1 MSKFYFSQDGISH
14 IISFSRTRKSS
25 FYLSDWRPTN
35 MTKESLSSLELV
47 NKLINYREFR
57 KMYFPLRGNERLFY
71 LDSKF
76 PLCTYLQIYYWRY
89 KQTKSQHKQY
99 NFLTEFQS
107 SNKYLNNFDGIV
119 EKYICLI
126 RTQNGPDVICTLY
139 ACSNKHFIFLNY
151 STTMQTQSRL
161 ES

>member
-1 MSKFYFSQDGISH
+1 
-14 IISFSRTRKSS
+14 
-25 FYLSDWRPTN
+25 
-35 MTKESLSSLELV
+35 
-47 NKLINYREFR
+47 
-57 KMYFPLRGNERLFY
+57 MYFPLRGNERLFY
-71 LDSKF
+71 LDSKL
-76 PLCTYLQIYYWRY
+76 PLWTYLQIYYWWY
-89 KQTKSQHKQY
+89 KQAKSQHKQY